1 MASATH
7 LRLATGPCPFTKA
20 RLGPSTNS
28 SEGITTNT
36 ISIQDLMAA
45 NGHEYVDIVKMDIE
59 GAEFEVLASLMSF
72 VTTRTQASESTATLP
87 IGQLLMEVHLVS
99 ENSIGIPDTLGSWVD
114 WWEDLEALGMR
125 AVHREDN
132 WLGLLICGYCNYAEV
147 SFHTALSFVLGLIY
161 SA

>member
-1 MASATH
+1 
-7 LRLATGPCPFTKA
+7 
-20 RLGPSTNS
+20 
-28 SEGITTNT
+28 
-36 ISIQDLMAA
+36 MAA